1 MSQKRVII
9 LGSTGS
15 IGCNTLEVLRELT
28 DEFQVVGLAA
38 GSRCRE
44 LAEQAKQFQVEYIA
58 IGDESLEPVLRADLP
73 KSTTVLAG
81 ADGLVELVEASNCDI
96 VVSAIV
102 GTAGLAAT
110 IRAAQM
116 GKRIAIANKET
127 LVVAGS
133 LITQLAKQSG
143 AELIPVDSEHSAIFQ
158 ALHAGRRSELRRVYL
173 TASGGPF
180 LTWSRDRIR
189 QATVADALAHPIWDM
204 GPKISIDSA
213 TMVNKALEIVEARWL
228 FDLPADKIEVLVH
241 PQAVVHSMVE
251 FQDGCLIAQLGT
263 PDMRTPIQY
272 ALTYPRRLRSTGEP
286 LDMLALGSL
295 NFEAPDL
302 ARFPALQL
310 GFEVATK
317 GGSAGA
323 VLNAANEAAVDAF
336 RAGHIEF
343 GDIADRVAG
352 TLSRHQW
359 IESPTMEELLQV
371 DAWARNEVRA
381 CLSC

>member
-44 LAEQAKQFQVEYIA
+44 LAEQAKRFQVEYVA

-180 LTWSRDRIR
+180 LTWSRERIR

>member
-1 MSQKRVII
+1 MSQQRVII

-44 LAEQAKQFQVEYIA
+44 LADQAKQFQVEYVA

-110 IRAAQM
+110 VRAAQM

>member
-1 MSQKRVII
+1 
-9 LGSTGS
+9 
-15 IGCNTLEVLRELT
+15 
-28 DEFQVVGLAA
+28 
-38 GSRCRE
+38 
-44 LAEQAKQFQVEYIA
+44 
-58 IGDESLEPVLRADLP
+58 
-73 KSTTVLAG
+73 
-81 ADGLVELVEASNCDI
+81 
-96 VVSAIV
+96 
-102 GTAGLAAT
+102 
-110 IRAAQM
+110 M

-180 LTWSRDRIR
+180 LTWSRERIR

-228 FDLPADKIEVLVH
+228 VDLPDDKIEVLVH

>member
-15 IGCNTLEVLRELT
+15 IGCNTLEVLRALA
-28 DEFQVVGLAA
+28 DEFQIVGLAA

-44 LAEQAKQFQVEYIA
+44 LAEQAQQLQPEYVA
-58 IGDESLEPVLRADLP
+58 IGDESLEAVLRADVP
-73 KSTTVLAG
+73 TSTTVLSG
-81 ADGLVELVEASNCDI
+81 TEGLVELVEASNCDI

-110 IRAAQM
+110 VRAAQL

-133 LITQLAKQSG
+133 LITRLAQQSG

-180 LTWSRDRIR
+180 RTWTAQRIR

-228 FDLPADKIEVLVH
+228 FDLPADKIEVLIH
-241 PQAVVHSMVE
+241 PEAVVHSMVE

-272 ALTYPRRLRSTGEP
+272 ALTYPRRLPSAGEP

-302 ARFPALQL
+302 ERFPALQL
-310 GFEVATK
+310 GFEVAAQ

-323 VLNAANEAAVDAF
+323 VLNAANETAVDAF
-336 RAGHIEF
+336 RAGQIKF
-343 GDIADRVAG
+343 GDIAERVAG
-352 TLSRHQW
+352 TLGRHEW

-371 DAWARNEVRA
+371 DAWARSEVSA